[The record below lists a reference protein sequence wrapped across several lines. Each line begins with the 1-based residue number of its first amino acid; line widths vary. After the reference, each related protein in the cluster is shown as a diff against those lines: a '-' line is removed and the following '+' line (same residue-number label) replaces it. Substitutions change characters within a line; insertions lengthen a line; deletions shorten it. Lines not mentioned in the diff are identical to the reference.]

1 MEWSSDAVLIRDF
14 AIALAIGALVGVERE
29 KHRERSGHGAA
40 GLRSFMLIAELGA
53 IAAWLTQQL
62 AAPWLLGVVVIA
74 LALISGPLGLR
85 PGPAGTANPAGAP
98 TETGASRD
106 DAAGITTAVAALVVY
121 LLGAL
126 TLYGHAEHAVALA
139 IATSAILAFREPM
152 HGLVRQIGTD
162 DLYAG
167 LKLLIATFIVLPLIP
182 NRTLDPWGAFNP
194 FQLWLLVILISGL
207 SLVGYVAMR
216 WLGPNRGTALTA
228 LAGGLVSSTA
238 VTLNFAKRSREQVDA
253 SAMLAT
259 GVLLAWTVMYLRVLV
274 EVAVVHLPLLQ
285 QIATPML
292 ILAALC
298 LILTVRGWRHA
309 RNGHNSNGLPIR
321 NPFSLVSATQFA
333 LFFTVIL
340 FTVKLSEIYLP
351 PASLYGVAAVAGFAE
366 VDAMVLSL
374 ASLVR
379 DGTDADIAIRAMLLT
394 TLTNTWTKT
403 ALVVVLAGAAM
414 RRYILL
420 AAALLSAATL
430 VLLLLV

>member
-1 MEWSSDAVLIRDF
+1 MELGTDGVLIRDF

-40 GLRSFMLIAELGA
+40 GLRSFMLIAEVGA
-53 IAAWLTQQL
+53 IAAWLAQQL
-62 AAPWLLGVVVIA
+62 TAPWLLGVVLVA

-85 PGPAGTANPAGAP
+85 PGAVDKPAATDG
-98 TETGASRD
+98 SRD
-106 DAAGITTAVAALVVY
+106 EAAGITTALAALAVY
-121 LLGAL
+121 LLGAM

-152 HGLVRQIGTD
+152 HGLVRQIGTE

-167 LKLLIATFIVLPLIP
+167 LKLLIATFIILPLIP
-182 NRTLDPWGAFNP
+182 NRTIDPWGAFNP

-238 VTLNFAKRSREQVDA
+238 VTLNFAKRSREQIDA

-274 EVAVVHLPLLQ
+274 EVAVVHAPLLKH
-285 QIATPML
+285 IAMPML
-292 ILAALC
+292 VLAVLC
-298 LILTVRGWRHA
+298 LALTVRGWRHA
-309 RNGHNSNGLPIR
+309 RNGHHGNGLPIK

-333 LFFTVIL
+333 LFFTAIL

-351 PASLYGVAAVAGFAE
+351 PETLYGVAALAGFAE

-379 DGTDADIAIRAMLLT
+379 DGTDADIATRAILLT

-403 ALVVVLAGAAM
+403 ALVVVLASPALRKHM
-414 RRYILL
+414 LL
-420 AAALLSAATL
+420 AMTLLSITSL

>member
-1 MEWSSDAVLIRDF
+1 MELGTDGVLIRDF

-40 GLRSFMLIAELGA
+40 GLRSFMLIAEVGA
-53 IAAWLTQQL
+53 IAAWLAQQL
-62 AAPWLLGVVVIA
+62 TAPWLLGVVLIA

-85 PGPAGTANPAGAP
+85 PGAVDKPVATDG
-98 TETGASRD
+98 SRN
-106 DAAGITTAVAALVVY
+106 DAAGITTAVAALAVY
-121 LLGAL
+121 LLGAM

-152 HGLVRQIGTD
+152 HGLVRQIGTEE
-162 DLYAG
+162 LYAG

-182 NRTLDPWGAFNP
+182 NRAIDPWGAFNP

-238 VTLNFAKRSREQVDA
+238 VTLNFAKRSREQLDA

-274 EVAVVHLPLLQ
+274 EVAVVHAPLLKP
-285 QIATPML
+285 IAMPML
-292 ILAALC
+292 VLAALC
-298 LILTVRGWRHA
+298 LALTMRGWRHT
-309 RNGHNSNGLPIR
+309 RNGHHGNGLPIK

-333 LFFTVIL
+333 LFFTAIL

-351 PASLYGVAAVAGFAE
+351 PETLYGVAALAGFAE

-379 DGTDADIAIRAMLLT
+379 DGTDADIATRAILLT

-403 ALVVVLAGAAM
+403 AMVVVLASPAM
-414 RRYILL
+414 RKHMLL
-420 AAALLSAATL
+420 AAATLSTVSV
-430 VLLLLV
+430 VLLLLI

>member
-1 MEWSSDAVLIRDF
+1 MELGTDGVLIRDF

-53 IAAWLTQQL
+53 LAAWLGQQL

-85 PGPAGTANPAGAP
+85 PSQP
-98 TETGASRD
+98 TSMASEGSRD

-167 LKLLIATFIVLPLIP
+167 LKLLIATFIVLPLLP

-216 WLGPNRGTALTA
+216 WLGPHRGTALTA

-238 VTLNFAKRSREQVDA
+238 VTLSFAKRSREQIDA

-274 EVAVVHLPLLQ
+274 DVAMVHVPLLQ
-285 QIATPML
+285 HVAVPML
-292 ILAALC
+292 VLAVLC
-298 LILTVRGWRHA
+298 LVLTVRGWRHA
-309 RNGHNSNGLPIR
+309 RNGHSGNGLPIK

-333 LFFTVIL
+333 LFFAVIL
-340 FTVKLSEIYLP
+340 VVVKLSEIYLP
-351 PASLYGVAAVAGFAE
+351 PESLYGVAAIAGFAE

-379 DGTDADIAIRAMLLT
+379 DGTDAEIATRAILLT

-403 ALVVVLAGAAM
+403 GLIIVLASPAM
-414 RRYILL
+414 RRPLL
-420 AAALLSAATL
+420 VASGVLSAAS
-430 VLLLLV
+430 LLLFLLV

>member
-1 MEWSSDAVLIRDF
+1 MELGTDGVLIRDF

-40 GLRSFMLIAELGA
+40 GLRSFMLIAEVGA
-53 IAAWLTQQL
+53 IAAWLAQQL
-62 AAPWLLGVVVIA
+62 TAPWLVGVVLVA

-85 PGPAGTANPAGAP
+85 PGTADKPAATNG
-98 TETGASRD
+98 SRD
-106 DAAGITTAVAALVVY
+106 EAAGITTAVAALAVY
-121 LLGAL
+121 LLGAM
-126 TLYGHAEHAVALA
+126 TLYGHAGHAVALA

-152 HGLVRQIGTD
+152 HGLVRQIGTE

-182 NRTLDPWGAFNP
+182 NRAIDPWGAFNP

-238 VTLNFAKRSREQVDA
+238 VTLNFAKRSREQLDA
-253 SAMLAT
+253 GAMLAT

-274 EVAVVHLPLLQ
+274 EVAVVHAPLLQ
-285 QIATPML
+285 HIAMPML
-292 ILAALC
+292 VLAALC
-298 LILTVRGWRHA
+298 LALTVRGWRHA
-309 RNGHNSNGLPIR
+309 RNGHHGNGLPIK

-333 LFFTVIL
+333 LFFTAIL

-351 PASLYGVAAVAGFAE
+351 PETLYGVAALAGFAE

-379 DGTDADIAIRAMLLT
+379 DGTDADIATRAILLT

-403 ALVVVLAGAAM
+403 AMVVVLASPALRKHM
-414 RRYILL
+414 LL
-420 AAALLSAATL
+420 AMALLSVTSL